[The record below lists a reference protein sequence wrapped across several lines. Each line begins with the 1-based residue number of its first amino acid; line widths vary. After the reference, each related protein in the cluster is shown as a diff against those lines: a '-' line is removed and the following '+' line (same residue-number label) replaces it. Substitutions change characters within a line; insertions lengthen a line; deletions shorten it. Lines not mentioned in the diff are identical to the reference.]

1 MNKKSSSKAFVL
13 TGDEPISSQTLKR
26 LLLTHSKVYF
36 TDISDEA
43 IINDGEVMES
53 FPKGKFLWAARGH
66 YPRVDGYK
74 ERYLRCLKGAE
85 SVLDR
90 SLLQPIAS
98 HNIRNIDPGIHWMC
112 YNASLSNNELVCA
125 ASIDASLEK
134 PNLHSK
140 NTILFGTE
148 ISQSGMKSKYAV
160 DYKPPVDLTGIHQDW
175 NWIARLRVGR
185 MLKSIRISQALD
197 ASPIAV
203 DSINSE
209 ICYSL
214 MKQSSPFS
222 FTDES
227 LMDFAI
233 DTAIVDIEKLE
244 SNLLEA
250 PWEDIVKIRKEIL
263 PAVSKTK
270 DFLEEKTYRISSRT
284 YSGPEQY
291 IKALN
296 EFKADFNNLKDD
308 ESEAWEALRIGS
320 VLKAGGSAG
329 VLGLGTIAIPSITS
343 LPVAITAL
351 ISAGLV
357 SVASLNPELK
367 KLIPARRKLRD
378 HPLYLIEKLTR

>member
-1 MNKKSSSKAFVL
+1 MNKRSSSNAFVL

-26 LLLTHSKVYF
+26 LLLTHNRVYF

-43 IINDGEVMES
+43 IINDLEVIES
-53 FPKGKFLWAARGH
+53 FPKMKMGWAARGH

-74 ERYLRCLKGAE
+74 EMYFRCLKGAE
-85 SVLDR
+85 SVLNR
-90 SLLQPIAS
+90 LLLQPIAS
-98 HNIRNIDPGIHWMC
+98 HNIRTIDLGIHWMC
-112 YNASLSNNELVCA
+112 YNASLSNKKLVCA

-134 PNLHSK
+134 PNLAFK
-140 NTILFGTE
+140 KTILNGSE
-148 ISQSGMKSKYAV
+148 MSQSGMKSKYAV
-160 DYKPPVDLTGIHQDW
+160 DYKPPMDLTDIHQDW
-175 NWIARLRVGR
+175 NWIAPLRVGR
-185 MLKSIRISQALD
+185 MLKSIRISQALN

-214 MKQSSPFS
+214 MQQNSPFY

-270 DFLEEKTYRISSRT
+270 DFLEEKTYRISSKT

-296 EFKADFNNLKDD
+296 EFKADFNNLKDN

-320 VLKAGGSAG
+320 VLKVGGSAG
-329 VLGLGTIAIPSITS
+329 ALGFGTLAIPSITS
-343 LPVAITAL
+343 LSVSIIAL

-357 SVASLNPELK
+357 SAASLNPELK

-378 HPLYLIEKLTR
+378 HPLYSIEKLTR